1 MQQNPPLQYR
11 ERRLKCPILS
21 KTALVSKLLSLTL
34 RVSFCQHYKYV
45 VIESPQE
52 KIRLT
57 LSEGTGSSLEIKE
70 DSCWLQKYFPNT
82 AMRGMFKKHPR
93 HGSYYKSVRLFK

>member
-1 MQQNPPLQYR
+1 MHQNPPLQYR

-21 KTALVSKLLSLTL
+21 KTALVSKLLSLTC

-45 VIESPQE
+45 VIESPQA

-57 LSEGTGSSLEIKE
+57 LSEGAGAGSSLEIILAAKRFSQHCNE
-70 DSCWLQKYFPNT
+70 WN
-82 AMRGMFKKHPR
+82 
-93 HGSYYKSVRLFK
+93 V